1 MCERGP
7 AARACALARKQR
19 RCAVRRHSREC
30 TVVPYLLSFCVFLF
44 SSTVESLSMDSLKA
58 AILGSAAVGK
68 TALAARLCGRRPSPT
83 YEPTHGLRVLQ
94 AVWTVVAAA
103 QQQDSAEAVAEM
115 DVELWDVGALSET
128 VFGHDYLRQSALQD
142 VSVVLICV
150 SLTDRESFVEA
161 KRIADLFDSI
171 PGAGFAL
178 AKQHTPTLVVLT
190 KCDLFMQVE
199 VSRAEVEDFFD
210 ARGTR
215 CVAVAADGDD
225 ADLIEIQRAIAAAA
239 RTSSVN

>member
-1 MCERGP
+1 MN
-7 AARACALARKQR
+7 
-19 RCAVRRHSREC
+19 
-30 TVVPYLLSFCVFLF
+30 
-44 SSTVESLSMDSLKA
+44 LKA
-58 AILGSAAVGK
+58 AILGSPAVGK
-68 TALAARLCGRRPSPT
+68 TALAARLCGRRHSLV
-83 YEPTHGLRVLQ
+83 YEPTHGLRVVQ
-94 AVWTVVAAA
+94 AVWQLLDGA
-103 QQQDSAEAVAEM
+103 DGAEHREDV

-128 VFGHDYLRQSALQD
+128 VFQHDYLRQSALQD

-171 PGAGFAL
+171 PGSAFAL
-178 AKQHTPTLVVLT
+178 AKQQTPTLVVLT

-239 RTSSVN
+239 AGAQR